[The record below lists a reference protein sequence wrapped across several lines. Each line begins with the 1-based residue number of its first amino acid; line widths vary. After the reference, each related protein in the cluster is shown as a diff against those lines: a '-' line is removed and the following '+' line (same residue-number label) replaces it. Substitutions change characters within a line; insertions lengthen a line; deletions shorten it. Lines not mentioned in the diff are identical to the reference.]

1 MATPENSRPKR
12 GAAVVVV
19 RDPVRTGPGLLRTL
33 PAALVSVLFHCGLI
47 AVMIFLIPAPSQANN
62 NRPQFEDEKGAK
74 DKDKLEDETVVQAE
88 EKLPPESKE
97 PLVIDEVDPAANDFD
112 IKINYNLERIDD
124 VSVPGQVNPDEPVG
138 LLGGDTKESPFN
150 IPAPPGTNGGQ
161 GGYVEGPGLSSAGFD
176 APGMAGG
183 INMKGLPLAG
193 TFYGRSGSTREK
205 SLREGGGTKESEA
218 AVARGL
224 KWLVRQQL
232 TDGRWELDGDFPDQ
246 GGKNDIA
253 GTAFGLLP
261 LLGAGYTH
269 LKAKNSEDNPFD
281 KPIEKALWFLMSK
294 QDKKTGNFG
303 GGMYAHG
310 LATIA
315 ICEAYGL
322 SQDPALRKAAQ
333 MAINYIL
340 YAQHDQGGWRYG
352 PKQAGDLSVVGWQVM
367 ALKSAK
373 MGGLM
378 VPEAAFTKAQRY
390 LDSVNDKNVEG
401 YGYVGPAATA
411 TMSAVG
417 LLCRQY
423 LQSWGSQNVRM
434 IKGVESVLQRTPP
447 PVGAKPNNMYYYYYA
462 TQVMHHF
469 GGEAWTKWNEK
480 MPDSLVKSQDVS
492 KGPSGKGTGKF
503 NGSWSST
510 GDAHGGA
517 GGRLM
522 YTSLALLTL
531 EVYYR
536 HLPLYYREMG
546 EQQQRL
552 LTNP

>member
-19 RDPVRTGPGLLRTL
+19 RDPVRTGPSLLRTI

-47 AVMIFLIPAPSQANN
+47 AVMIFFIPAPTQANHN
-62 NRPQFEDEKGAK
+62 KLQYEADQA
-74 DKDKLEDETVVQAE
+74 DKDKLKEEETVLQPE

-97 PLVIDEVDPAANDFD
+97 PLVIDDVDPAANDFD
-112 IKINYNLERIDD
+112 IKINYNIDRIDD
-124 VSVPGQVNPDEPVG
+124 VSVPGQVNPDEPPGIV
-138 LLGGDTKESPFN
+138 GGDKDASPFN
-150 IPAPPGTNGGQ
+150 VPAPPGVGGGQ
-161 GGYVEGPGLSSAGFD
+161 GGYVEGPGLSDTGFN

-193 TFYGRSGSTREK
+193 TFYGRSGATREK

-232 TDGRWELDGDFPDQ
+232 PDGHWELDGDFPDQ

-269 LKAKNSEDNPFD
+269 LKSKNSTDNPFD

-322 SQDPALRKAAQ
+322 SQDPALRKPAQ

-340 YAQHDQGGWRYG
+340 QCQHDGGGWRYG
-352 PKQAGDLSVVGWQVM
+352 PKQAGDTSVVGWQVM

-378 VPEAAFTKAQRY
+378 VPEVAFSKAQRFM
-390 LDSVNDKNVEG
+390 DSVNDKNTEG
-401 YGYVGPAATA
+401 YGYVGPGATA

-434 IKGVESVLQRTPP
+434 IKGVETVLQKTPP
-447 PVGAKPNNMYYYYYA
+447 PAAGKPNNMYYYYYA

-469 GGEAWTKWNEK
+469 GGEAWTKWNDK
-480 MPDSLVKSQDVS
+480 MRESLVKSQEV
-492 KGPSGKGTGKF
+492 GKDKHQ
-503 NGSWSST
+503 GSWNSK

-552 LTNP
+552 LTNNP